1 MSPTKI
7 ILFVMLAVGTIFL
20 ITLFSTY
27 STQEK
32 IVTFG
37 CSPEFW
43 KNNLNLWKE
52 VGIEYNSDFD
62 ETFGSD
68 YFEPNI
74 TLEEAIS
81 KEGVGTNHLASSGT
95 AAYLNALLDSEIDEK
110 VVRKAVHFGYI
121 HQIDNY
127 LVNCKEIKKTVS

>member
-1 MSPTKI
+1 MPKI
-7 ILFVMLAVGTIFL
+7 ILFVMLAVGIIFL
-20 ITLFSTY
+20 IVFFSIY

-32 IVTFG
+32 IVVFG

-52 VGIEYNSDFD
+52 AGIDYNNDFD

-68 YFEPNI
+68 YFEPDI
-74 TLEEAIS
+74 TLEQAIKS
-81 KEGVGTNHLASSGT
+81 EGVGMNHLASSGT
-95 AAYLNALLDSEIDEK
+95 AAYLNALLDSEFDED

-127 LVNCKEIKKTVS
+127 LANCKEIEKIVS

>member
-1 MSPTKI
+1 MPFTKI

-32 IVTFG
+32 MVTFG

-43 KNNLNLWKE
+43 KNNLNLWQE
-52 VGIEYNSDFD
+52 VGIEHNRDFD

-74 TLEEAIS
+74 TLEEAI
-81 KEGVGTNHLASSGT
+81 KREGVGMNHLASSGT
-95 AAYLNALLDSEIDEK
+95 AAYLNALLDSEIDEE
-110 VVRKAVHFGYI
+110 VVRKAVHFGYV

-127 LVNCKEIKKTVS
+127 LANCEEIKKII

>member
-1 MSPTKI
+1 MSFTKI
-7 ILFVMLAVGTIFL
+7 ILFVMLAVGIIFL

-32 IVTFG
+32 MVTFG

-43 KNNLNLWKE
+43 KNNLNLWNE
-52 VGIEYNSDFD
+52 VGIEYNGDFD

-74 TLEEAIS
+74 TLEEAI
-81 KEGVGTNHLASSGT
+81 KREGVGMNHLASSGT
-95 AAYLNALLDSEIDEK
+95 AAYLNALLDSEIDEE
-110 VVRKAVHFGYI
+110 VVRKAVHFGYV

-127 LVNCKEIKKTVS
+127 LVNCKEIEKRVS

>member
-1 MSPTKI
+1 
-7 ILFVMLAVGTIFL
+7 MLAVGTVFL
-20 ITLFSTY
+20 IILFSTY

-32 IVTFG
+32 MVTFG

-43 KNNLNLWKE
+43 KNNLSLWNE
-52 VGIEYNSDFD
+52 VGIEHNRDFD

-74 TLEEAIS
+74 TLEEAI
-81 KEGVGTNHLASSGT
+81 KREGVGMNHLASSGT
-95 AAYLNALLDSEIDEK
+95 AAYLNALLDAEIDEE

-127 LVNCKEIKKTVS
+127 IVNCKEIKKII

>member
-1 MSPTKI
+1 MAFTKI
-7 ILFVMLAVGTIFL
+7 ILFVMLAVGTIIL
-20 ITLFSTY
+20 IVLFSTY

-32 IVTFG
+32 MVTLG

-52 VGIEYNSDFD
+52 VGIDHSSDFD

-68 YFEPNI
+68 YFEPDI
-74 TLEEAIS
+74 TLEQAIKS
-81 KEGVGTNHLASSGT
+81 EGIGMNHLASSGT
-95 AAYLNALLDSEIDEK
+95 AAYLNALLDSEIDEE

-127 LVNCKEIKKTVS
+127 LVNCKEIKKIIS

>member
-1 MSPTKI
+1 MAFTKI
-7 ILFVMLAVGTIFL
+7 ILFVMLVVGTIFL

-32 IVTFG
+32 MVTFG

-43 KNNLNLWKE
+43 KNNLNLWQE
-52 VGIEYNSDFD
+52 VGIKYNGDFD

-74 TLEEAIS
+74 TLEEAI
-81 KEGVGTNHLASSGT
+81 KREGVGMNHLASSGT
-95 AAYLNALLDSEIDEK
+95 AAYLNALLDSEIDEE
-110 VVRKAVHFGYI
+110 VVRKAVHFGYV

-127 LVNCKEIKKTVS
+127 LVNCEAIEKIIS